1 MTAVRALIEDNVN
14 PIDRIEQ
21 IAAAHDWSI
30 DRPGDDEVHMI
41 VQGSWSDLHLCI
53 NWRDDIEGLHLACTF
68 DLKVPANRRE
78 EVARLISLINE
89 QLYFGHFDIWR
100 HDGMLLFRNGLI
112 LTGGVEIVD
121 AQCETLLRLALE
133 ACERYFPA
141 FQFVIWA
148 GKSAEEAI
156 QSSLMETQGEA

>member
-1 MTAVRALIEDNVN
+1 MTAARALVQETAN
-14 PIDRIEQ
+14 PIDKIEE
-21 IAAAHDWSI
+21 IAATHRWSVE
-30 DRPGDDEVHMI
+30 RAAEDEVHMI
-41 VQGSWSDLHLCI
+41 VEGSWSDLHLCL
-53 NWRDDIEGLHLACTF
+53 NWREDLEGLHLACTF
-68 DLKVPANRRE
+68 DLKGPQGRRE

-100 HDGMLLFRNGLI
+100 NDGKLLFRNGLI
-112 LTGGVEIVD
+112 LAGGVEIAE

-148 GKSAEEAI
+148 GKTAEEAI

>member
-1 MTAVRALIEDNVN
+1 MTAVRALVQDNAN

-30 DRPGDDEVHMI
+30 DRPGADEVHMS
-41 VQGSWSDLHLCI
+41 VPGSWSDLPRCL
-53 NWRDDIEGLHLACTF
+53 NWRDDREGLHLACTF

-100 HDGMLLFRNGLI
+100 HDGVLLFRNGLI